1 MRTFFLLSTLIIF
14 SCDSYNSSKI
24 SDLESLQLK
33 TSFVDLY
40 ENNIDLSVYKG
51 KRVVINYWA
60 TWCGPCIKELPSIKI
75 AEEILEDYGYIFL
88 LVSDETI
95 SKISKFKNDRN
106 FDLNFLKSIE
116 SYERLGIYSMP
127 TSYIFDENGKII
139 ETIVGAIEWNSEEM
153 ISKLKTL

>member
-1 MRTFFLLSTLIIF
+1 MRTFFLLTTLIIF

-51 KRVVINYWA
+51 KRVIINYWA
-60 TWCGPCIKELPSIKI
+60 TWCRPCIKELPSIKI

-88 LVSDETI
+88 LVSDSPNTSMDRDIIGKVSKVDDSNIFPSDTAIQI
-95 SKISKFKNDRN
+95 SSVTK
-106 FDLNFLKSIE
+106 
-116 SYERLGIYSMP
+116 
-127 TSYIFDENGKII
+127 
-139 ETIVGAIEWNSEEM
+139 
-153 ISKLKTL
+153 